1 MIKPDLR
8 DNNYFKN
15 RIMEENDK
23 TCAVCFTR
31 MGDLAVEELKQ
42 SEAEPVE
49 QNSGDDWS
57 DMTESIEELYTEQK
71 KL

>member
-1 MIKPDLR
+1 
-8 DNNYFKN
+8 
-15 RIMEENDK
+15 MEENDK

-31 MGDLAVEELKQ
+31 MGDLAVEEFKQ
-42 SEAEPVE
+42 SEADPVE